1 MYDTAKILTG
11 ITPIKEAQNTANSG
25 TQWTGVSMVD
35 LRGYEH
41 TK

>member
-1 MYDTAKILTG
+1 MYDMAEILTG
-11 ITPIKEAQNTANSG
+11 ITAIKEAQHIANSG